1 MERFTMAWRN
11 CNIDETLELAS
22 TLNTIPS
29 PTDEECILLAA
40 IEIYARALDSQTKRL
55 GRRNWAAEKQ
65 LLIGSEQAALTLV
78 VHADRV
84 SENPQ
89 RLLPDDK
96 GVIRGKL
103 DNTISLAAALVAL
116 KRSGKTNNV
125 SILVTTAEETRK
137 PKHGGRG
144 FIDYLEEMSLHL
156 KEDFANELAKH
167 VYVAVDVRPLDKND
181 VLDESGLPIE
191 LGDGLV
197 LRLEETKSKVSADE
211 IISNHIRQVA
221 SKGNVVLFDFK
232 GGGRTELGRS
242 WISFLEPR
250 KLDKSAYRIAW
261 LQLPVRDCHKVV
273 ERTHIDDL
281 RRLQW
286 TLEELAKSQLSL

>member
-1 MERFTMAWRN
+1 MAWSN

-29 PTDEECILLAA
+29 PTDEESSLLAA
-40 IEIYARALDSQTKRL
+40 IEIYARALSYPTHRL
-55 GRRNWAAEKQ
+55 GRRNWAKEKQ
-65 LLIGSEQAALTLV
+65 LLIGSKEAELTLV

-84 SENPQ
+84 NENPQ
-89 RLLPDDK
+89 PLSPDGK
-96 GVIRGKL
+96 GIIRGKL

-116 KRSGKTNNV
+116 KRKGTHERT

-144 FIDYLEEMSLHL
+144 FIDYLEEMSLQL
-156 KEDFANELAKH
+156 TGAFTKELSKRL
-167 VYVAVDVRPLDKND
+167 YVAVDVRPLDKND
-181 VLDESGLPIE
+181 VMDESGRPIE

-197 LRLEETKSKVSADE
+197 LRLEETKSKVVADE
-211 IISNHIRQVA
+211 VISDHLRKVT
-221 SKGNVVLFDFK
+221 SSGDVTVFDFK
-232 GGGRTELGRS
+232 GGGRTELGRG

-250 KLDKSAYRIAW
+250 KVDKRAYRIGW

-273 ERTHIDDL
+273 EKTHVDDV

-286 TLEELAKSQLSL
+286 TLEELTHSSLLL

>member
-1 MERFTMAWRN
+1 MAWRN
-11 CNIDETLELAS
+11 CDIDETLELAS

-29 PTDEECILLAA
+29 PTDEESTLLAA
-40 IEIYARALDSQTKRL
+40 IEIYARALDCPTRRVGQ
-55 GRRNWAAEKQ
+55 RNWASEKQ
-65 LLIGSEQAALTLV
+65 LLIGSEKAAVTLV

-89 RLLPDDK
+89 RLIPDDK

-116 KRSGKTNNV
+116 KRCSRASNV

-144 FIDYLEEMSLHL
+144 FIDYLEEMSLNL

-167 VYVAVDVRPLDKND
+167 IYVAVDVRPLDKND
-181 VLDESGLPIE
+181 VVDDSGHPIE

-211 IISNHIRQVA
+211 TISNHIRQVA

-250 KLDKSAYRIAW
+250 QFKKSAYRIGW
-261 LQLPVRDCHKVV
+261 LQLPVRDCHKLV
-273 ERTHIDDL
+273 ERTHVDDL

-286 TLEELAKSQLSL
+286 TLDELAKSSFYL